1 MFLSTWSAYPL
12 APGATQLGF
21 LFKSIWLGRAG
32 KRLSGWP
39 KSLSRAEKALRFSL
53 WIVRSERDSISG
65 TLGSSDEKRFHHHG
79 RAIRHFREAA
89 GLTQEE
95 LAHAIGGHFSDIS
108 RLESGDA
115 NPTYS
120 TLAKVAAGLGV
131 SVSRILSLGEAY
143 AEAKQRSEEERSAV
157 LRGLG

>member
-1 MFLSTWSAYPL
+1 VFLSTCTAYPAAL
-12 APGATQLGF
+12 GATQLGF
-21 LFKSIWLGRAG
+21 CRKPI
-32 KRLSGWP
+32 RLSDASVRLLLKE
-39 KSLSRAEKALRFSL
+39 KSASRAKSTLSLSL
-53 WIVRSERDSISG
+53 WIARSESDSIPG
-65 TLGSSDEKRFHHHG
+65 TLASPNEKRFFYHG
-79 RAIRHFREAA
+79 KAIRHFREAA
-89 GLTQEE
+89 GLTQEQ

-131 SVSRILSLGEAY
+131 SVSRIISLGEAY
-143 AEAKQRSEEERSAV
+143 AEGKERSEEERSAV

>member
-1 MFLSTWSAYPL
+1 VQRLRVAFRAKNPLS
-12 APGATQLGF
+12 
-21 LFKSIWLGRAG
+21 
-32 KRLSGWP
+32 
-39 KSLSRAEKALRFSL
+39 FSL
-53 WIVRSERDSISG
+53 WIAPPESDSISG
-65 TLGSSDEKRFHHHG
+65 ILASPDEKRFFHHG
-79 RAIRHFREAA
+79 KAVRHFREAA
-89 GLTQEE
+89 GLTQEQ
-95 LAHAIGGHFSDIS
+95 LAHAIEGHFSDIS

-143 AEAKQRSEEERSAV
+143 AEGKERSGDERSAV